1 MLNVN
6 LLEAYVKELQHHTTK
21 HESYTLT
28 FYDLLKL
35 HTDVLTVLQFCITYD
50 KTIATQILSNTT
62 SMRHIILL
70 LTVTQQGKHDNDND
84 NERILLK

>member
-35 HTDVLTVLQFCITYD
+35 HTDVLTVSSVFVLH
-50 KTIATQILSNTT
+50 TIKP
-62 SMRHIILL
+62 LL
-70 LTVTQQGKHDNDND
+70 H
-84 NERILLK
+84 RY